1 MSDNDLATSSTNL
14 ASEGQYVKY
23 SRFNTDS
30 DRVELLS
37 AADYD
42 DNSLSSSYNASS
54 SGFGRSSLSRAPKNI
69 FDDL

>member
-1 MSDNDLATSSTNL
+1 M
-14 ASEGQYVKY
+14 KY

-37 AADYD
+37 ATDYD
-42 DNSLSSSYNASS
+42 DNSLPSSYNASS
-54 SGFGRSSLSRAPKNI
+54 SGFGQSSLSRAPKNI